1 MSDDPQNMGLV
12 PVRGADGEV
21 RLEMRP
27 VPPQSPKT
35 KDKKARH
42 VPDPINANPEF
53 AAKQL
58 AQFVE
63 RRERLEE
70 EKRGIGDDIRDLNS
84 QIQSY
89 GYDLKGFNAIIA
101 LRRMENED
109 RQTLEAI
116 LDTYKTA
123 LGLA

>member
-1 MSDDPQNMGLV
+1 MTEPTSQYRLV
-12 PVRGADGEV
+12 PVRCSDGET

-27 VPPQSPKT
+27 VATNSAKT
-35 KDKKARH
+35 KGKKSRP

-53 AAKQL
+53 AAQQL
-58 AQFVE
+58 AQFFE

-84 QIQSY
+84 EVKSV
-89 GYDLKGFNAIIA
+89 GYDLKAFNAIIA
-101 LRRMENED
+101 LRRMESGD

-116 LDTYKTA
+116 VDTYKTA
-123 LGLA
+123 IGLA

>member
-1 MSDDPQNMGLV
+1 LSDAAILGFV
-12 PVRGADGEV
+12 SVRDSNGEV

-27 VPPQSPKT
+27 LPPPSAKA
-35 KDKKARH
+35 KGKKARH

-58 AQFVE
+58 AGFVE

-84 QIQSY
+84 EVKSV

-101 LRRMENED
+101 LRRMESDD

-116 LDTYKTA
+116 LDTYKIA